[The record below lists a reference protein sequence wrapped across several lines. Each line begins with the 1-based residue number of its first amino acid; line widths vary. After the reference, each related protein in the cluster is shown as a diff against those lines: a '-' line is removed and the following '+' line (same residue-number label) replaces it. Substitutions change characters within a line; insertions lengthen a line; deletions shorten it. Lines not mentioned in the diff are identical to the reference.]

1 MFRGL
6 IKFGTLASLLML
18 PPACSVASSEDFFP
32 NQFRM
37 IASRANE
44 RSVFVNVSQASSER
58 ADSHSV
64 SESVLPDLDQTSD
77 SLIRS
82 TGYPANVICAEEL
95 CTDENGQTATEA
107 EIPLARFRKS
117 FFQGAYAS
125 YGTISDNPDS
135 GILVRTMETNGTFAI
150 PLGSME
156 NVLTFTP
163 YIRADILEA
172 AAVFDVPE
180 SLFDTGVKMFWKRP
194 INERLGSM
202 VLVTPSVRSDFTTS
216 EGAFRIFGLAL
227 LTWQWVPDTVS
238 VSGGVVYT
246 GRVDFPVLPAMG
258 LLWTPTPDWKFDAQ
272 FPSPRI
278 SHRLSRNPGK
288 SETWAYLAGVFGGN
302 TWAVTRAGGVQD
314 ELTLS
319 DLRLVTGIEYVQ
331 SENRGVY
338 AEIGYVFNRS
348 LEYEKIP
355 LEKELDSAVMMRAG
369 ISF

>member
-6 IKFGTLASLLML
+6 IIFGMLAALLL
-18 PPACSVASSEDFFP
+18 PSACSVASSQDSFLNQLRLVPFEDEQSAAFH
-32 NQFRM
+32 
-37 IASRANE
+37 
-44 RSVFVNVSQASSER
+44 NVSRTSGGR
-58 ADSHSV
+58 ADAEAVPEERLFV
-64 SESVLPDLDQTSD
+64 SDMQPDSPVQ
-77 SLIRS
+77 S
-82 TGYPANVICAEEL
+82 TGYSADLICAEEG
-95 CTDENGQTATEA
+95 CTDEGGGVTAAIEV
-107 EIPLARFRKS
+107 PLSRFRKS

-125 YGTISDNPDS
+125 YGTISDDPDS
-135 GILVRTMETNGTFAI
+135 GIMVRTLETNGTFAV

-156 NVLTFTP
+156 NVITFTP
-163 YIRADILEA
+163 YIRADLLDA

-180 SLFDTGVKMFWKRP
+180 SLFDTGVKMFWRRP
-194 INERLGSM
+194 VHERLGSM

-227 LTWQWVPDTVS
+227 LTWQWVPDKLS
-238 VSGGVVYT
+238 ISGGAVHT
-246 GRVDFPVLPAMG
+246 GREDFPILPAMG
-258 LLWTPTPDWKFDAQ
+258 LLWTPTPEWKFDAQ

-278 SHRLSRNPGK
+278 SHRLSRNAGK

-302 TWAVTRAGGVQD
+302 TWAVTRADGASD

-319 DLRLVTGIEYVQ
+319 DLRLVTGIEYIQ

-348 LEYEKIP
+348 LEYAIVP
-355 LEKELDSAVMMRAG
+355 LEQELDSAVMMRAG